1 MSYRKSRSGFTRRK
15 TQLVSGGFTIVEL
28 LVVIVVA
35 GVLSTVIYGFFSSSL
50 RQYAGL
56 QEDGTNFTELASQSH
71 RIANVL
77 RGTYDV
83 VSASPNDLVVYAYFS
98 PTDANVSLIHYYK
111 NGAGTQLLADVTN
124 MTANPPIGG
133 TIPSTQKTYTVI
145 SNYHT
150 SGSVNLFNYLT
161 VGNVLLS
168 TPIADL
174 HTIKGIEINLAVPN
188 SSKVTDQA
196 VSIQVSLRN
205 RKTNL

>member
-1 MSYRKSRSGFTRRK
+1 MSHRS
-15 TQLVSGGFTIVEL
+15 QNGFTIVEL

-35 GVLSTVIYGFFSSSL
+35 AILSTVIYSFFSTSL

-56 QEDGTNFTELASQSH
+56 QEDGTSFTELASQSH
-71 RIANVL
+71 RVANVL
-77 RGTYDV
+77 RGTTDV
-83 VSASPNDLVVYAYFS
+83 VSASANDLVVYAYFS
-98 PTDANVSLIHYYK
+98 PTDANVSLLHYYK
-111 NGAGTQLLADVTN
+111 NGTGTQLLADVTN
-124 MTANPPIGG
+124 MTANPPIGV
-133 TIPSTQKTYTVI
+133 TIPATLKTYTII

-150 SGSVNLFNYLT
+150 TATVNLFNYLSAGGT
-161 VGNVLLS
+161 ILS